1 MLVPESKQLGLLV
14 SQKKAIEVR
23 EFSAYWRGL
32 LQKTQITVLRILR
45 FGTTEPPVE
54 VQKPMMM
61 GITLAAIC
69 TLAKSRICISD

>member
-23 EFSAYWRGL
+23 AFSAYWRGL
-32 LQKTQITVLRILR
+32 LQKTQITVLRSLR

-54 VQKPMMM
+54 VQKPMIM
-61 GITLAAIC
+61 GTTLAAIC
-69 TLAKSRICISD
+69 TLAKSRVCISN